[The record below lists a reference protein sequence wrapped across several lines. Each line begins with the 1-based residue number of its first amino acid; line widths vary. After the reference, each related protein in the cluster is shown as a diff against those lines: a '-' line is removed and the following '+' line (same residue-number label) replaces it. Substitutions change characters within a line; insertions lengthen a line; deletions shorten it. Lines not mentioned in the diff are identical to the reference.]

1 MIELVCASA
10 NPDKVA
16 EMAEVLA
23 GRAVLLPRPP
33 GMGDVIED
41 ADDLEGNAR
50 LKARAVCEFAGAA
63 ALADDTGLEVD
74 ALGGAPGVYSAR
86 YAGPD
91 ASYADNLARLLADLQ
106 DLPEPQRTA
115 RFRTVAMV
123 CFPDGREL
131 SAEGVVE
138 GAITTEPRGKSG
150 FGYDP
155 IFAPAETPGRTFAE
169 LPPSTKNALSH
180 RSRALQA
187 LLQPARHLAAAR
199 MEVEVSSCSRGSV
212 DYRKKAPPFTT
223 RFWPVTK
230 SEAPLAR

>member
-33 GMGDVIED
+33 GMGEVVED
-41 ADDLEGNAR
+41 ADTLRGNAI
-50 LKARAVCEFAGAA
+50 LKARAVCDFAGAA

-91 ASYADNLARLLADLQ
+91 AGYADNLARLLVEMRDV
-106 DLPEPQRTA
+106 PEPRRTA
-115 RFRTVAMV
+115 RFRTVAAV
-123 CFPDGREL
+123 CFPDGTAL
-131 SAEGVVE
+131 TAEGVVE
-138 GAITTEPRGKSG
+138 GMITTHPRGTGG

-155 IFAPAETPGRTFAE
+155 VFAPTEAQGRTFAE
-169 LPPSTKNALSH
+169 LSPATKNATSH
-180 RSRALQA
+180 RARALNA
-187 LLQPARHLAAAR
+187 LLRLFVH
-199 MEVEVSSCSRGSV
+199 
-212 DYRKKAPPFTT
+212 
-223 RFWPVTK
+223 
-230 SEAPLAR
+230 